1 MAVTRVEI
9 TSRTPFARGES
20 FGDVGPY
27 EQLDGVIYFAVDPEH
42 PANSTITDLTLAPG
56 TGMVWWSSHRTFVS
70 SSRLT
75 RPGGGNGSSLTY

>member
-1 MAVTRVEI
+1 MAVTRIEI

-42 PANSTITDLTLAPG
+42 PANSTITDLTLAPPERE
-56 TGMVWWSSHRTFVS
+56 WS
-70 SSRLT
+70 
-75 RPGGGNGSSLTY
+75 GGVLVGLSYPPAG